1 MPRGKEVTDNPLPSG
16 TRLLSVG
23 KLFTFNKKLI
33 QLHLKF
39 QPDYNLESILES
51 FYSATN
57 PALFGEKRYWLQRQ
71 HPAICIVVFLL
82 FLKENIADTVC
93 SNPGDLTAV
102 LLTLDQYL
110 IK

>member
-1 MPRGKEVTDNPLPSG
+1 MTDNPLPSG

-57 PALFGEKRYWLQRQ
+57 PALFGEEILA
-71 HPAICIVVFLL
+71 P
-82 FLKENIADTVC
+82 E
-93 SNPGDLTAV
+93 TASS
-102 LLTLDQYL
+102 YL
-110 IK
+110 YSSIPSVP